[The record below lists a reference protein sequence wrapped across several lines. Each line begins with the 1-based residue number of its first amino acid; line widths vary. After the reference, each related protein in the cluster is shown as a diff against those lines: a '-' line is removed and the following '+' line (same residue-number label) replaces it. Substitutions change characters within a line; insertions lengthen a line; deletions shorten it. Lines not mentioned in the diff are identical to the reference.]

1 MKKIS
6 FLVLLMATA
15 SAFSQVGIGTT
26 SPTSNSILDLR
37 STTKGLL
44 VPRLTTAER
53 TTLGTSLTASA
64 DVLEKGMEV
73 YDTDLKAKFSW
84 DGTAWINASK
94 TPISSLTAATAT
106 NTIDNLNFA
115 QTWNWSSATTQT
127 PLTLLA
133 NNLTTAPLLA
143 IANLSTAATNNIVNI
158 SSSSTAATA
167 LNVSAT
173 MSGMNTTKGYFRV
186 SNNAAPSFP
195 NGLFAR
201 IQPNNTLESGLTVLN
216 NGKVGIGIELPT
228 EALDVVGNVKFSG
241 ALLPNNAAGT
251 AGQVLTSAGPGLVPT
266 WTTPAG
272 GTPALANTN
281 IFVGN
286 ASNVATAVAMSGDA
300 TIANTGALTIANNAV
315 TSAKIADGTVASAD
329 ILDATI
335 ATADIADSAVTSAKI
350 ADGTIASA
358 DILDATIATADIANN
373 AVTSAKIV
381 DATIVTA
388 DIADNAVTS
397 AKIVDATIVTA
408 DIADNAVT
416 SAKIVDG
423 TIATADIANNAVTVA
438 KLPAGATATSFL
450 RGDGTWTN
458 MGITK
463 YTITGGTATLNLP
476 LTTFRSYKIKV
487 SGFRN
492 NFVTVADEY
501 VVTMFNNSLPGR
513 TSVQQVSGVYSHGAQ
528 TMQKFEN
535 QNATFILTPTHGLYT
550 LTFPA
555 IGGAGVNAVVTT
567 PSNMWLY
574 VDVIDLWY

>member
-84 DGTAWINASK
+84 DGTAWINDSK
-94 TPISSLTAATAT
+94 TPISSLTAATAG
-106 NTIDNLNFA
+106 NVINNFNFA

-335 ATADIADSAVTSAKI
+335 ATADIAD
-350 ADGTIASA
+350 
-358 DILDATIATADIANN
+358 N

-487 SGFRN
+487 SGTRSD
-492 NFVTVADEY
+492 FVTVADEY

-535 QNATFILTPTHGLYT
+535 RNVTFILTPTHGLYT

>member
-1 MKKIS
+1 MKKNS
-6 FLVLLMATA
+6 LLVLLMATA

-44 VPRLTTAER
+44 VPRLTAAER

-251 AGQVLTSAGPGLVPT
+251 AGQVLTSAGSGAAPT
-266 WTTPAG
+266 WTTPTG
-272 GTPALANTN
+272 GTPALNDGN

-315 TSAKIADGTVASAD
+315 TSAKIADGT
-329 ILDATI
+329 
-335 ATADIADSAVTSAKI
+335 
-350 ADGTIASA
+350 IASA
-358 DILDATIATADIANN
+358 DILDATIATADIAN
-373 AVTSAKIV
+373 
-381 DATIVTA
+381 
-388 DIADNAVTS
+388 NAVTS

-487 SGFRN
+487 SGTRSD
-492 NFVTVADEY
+492 FVTVADEY

-535 QNATFILTPTHGLYT
+535 RNVTFILTPTHGLYT